1 MDTFEKISA
10 MLAEQLSIDED
21 KITME
26 SDILDDFDAD
36 SLDIVDMI
44 MNLEDEFGV
53 EVPDEE
59 VENLR
64 TVGDVVRYIDENNG
78 GSED

>member
-64 TVGDVVRYIDENNG
+64 TVGDVVRYIDENSS